1 MNIHIEREE
10 VLCMF
15 EKIKNYM
22 SNLGY
27 SYLDCFQFGSKNGYG
42 IRFEDKDKAIL
53 AIRTDSL
60 VKNFV
65 VFLGN
70 QKYNEFDT
78 NSPINIGEL
87 KEALK

>member
-1 MNIHIEREE
+1 
-10 VLCMF
+10 MF
-15 EKIKNYM
+15 EKMKKYM

-27 SYLDCFQFGSKNGYG
+27 SYIDTIGFHGTGYG
-42 IRFEDKDKAIL
+42 IRFEDTNKAVV

-65 VFLGN
+65 VYLGN
-70 QKYNEFDT
+70 QKYNEYDK

>member
-1 MNIHIEREE
+1 MTLREIVE
-10 VLCMF
+10 
-15 EKIKNYM
+15 
-22 SNLGY
+22 
-27 SYLDCFQFGSKNGYG
+27 SYLDCFQFGSHNGYG
-42 IRFEDKDKAIL
+42 IRFENNNKAIL

-65 VFLGN
+65 VYLGN
-70 QKYNEFDT
+70 QKYNEFDK

>member
-1 MNIHIEREE
+1 
-10 VLCMF
+10 MF
-15 EKIKNYM
+15 EKMKNYM

-27 SYLDCFQFGSKNGYG
+27 SYIDSFQFGSKNGYG
-42 IRFEDKDKAIL
+42 IRFENKDQTIL

-60 VKNFV
+60 IKNFV
-65 VFLGN
+65 VYLGN
-70 QKYNEFDT
+70 QKYNEFDK

>member
-1 MNIHIEREE
+1 
-10 VLCMF
+10 MF
-15 EKIKNYM
+15 EKMKQYM

-27 SYLDCFQFGSKNGYG
+27 SYIDAIGFHGTGYG

-65 VFLGN
+65 VYLGN
-70 QKYNEFDT
+70 QKYNEYDK

>member
-1 MNIHIEREE
+1 
-10 VLCMF
+10 MF
-15 EKIKNYM
+15 EKMKKYM
-22 SNLGY
+22 SNFGY
-27 SYLDCFQFGSKNGYG
+27 SYLDCFQFGSHNGYG
-42 IRFEDKDKAIL
+42 IRFENNNNKAIL

-65 VFLGN
+65 VYVGS
-70 QKYNEFDT
+70 QVYNEFDK

>member
-1 MNIHIEREE
+1 
-10 VLCMF
+10 MF
-15 EKIKNYM
+15 EKMKQYM

-27 SYLDCFQFGSKNGYG
+27 SYLDCLQFRSKNGYG
-42 IRFEDKDKAIL
+42 IRFEDKDQVIL

-60 VKNFV
+60 IENFV
-65 VFLGN
+65 VYVGDHR
-70 QKYNEFDT
+70 YNEYDT

>member
-1 MNIHIEREE
+1 
-10 VLCMF
+10 MF
-15 EKIKNYM
+15 EKIKKYM

-27 SYLDCFQFGSKNGYG
+27 SYIETIGFHGIGYG
-42 IRFEDKDKAIL
+42 IRFEDNNKAIL

-65 VFLGN
+65 VYVGDHR
-70 QKYNEFDT
+70 YNEYDT